1 MSLLQAITFTT
12 PLALAGLLALPVIWW
27 LLRFTPPKPQTVRFP
42 PLRLLLDLLPR
53 EEQPD
58 KTPWWLMALR
68 LLLATLVI
76 LGISHP
82 LLAPNAGSSVTGEPM
97 LLIIDDSW
105 AAAKDWEKRRAILQ
119 DLIAGAK
126 RNAAPVAVAT
136 TVPAAR
142 PTELGTVTV
151 DSAASKI
158 AALEPRALAPDR
170 DGLLAQLKRAFAG
183 SGSLH
188 IVWLADGIDHGSAK
202 AFADGL
208 LALNGGR
215 ASLDILT
222 PDPQSLP
229 FAMSAPAIE
238 GGRIKVA
245 AIRAPNAAAARVT
258 ARAVAANGRSLAE
271 APVSFPAHATQAE
284 AQIELPLELRNEVE
298 RIELAGERTAGAVYL
313 LDDRWRRKTV
323 SLIAGTSFE
332 SSQPLLS
339 PLYYVSRALEPYAE
353 VSEPEGEPALKEK
366 LDAGLSML
374 VLADIGVLP
383 PESEEMIANWVSRGG
398 VLLRFAGPRMAAAQ
412 DDLVPVSLRAG
423 GRALGSALSWETP
436 QPLQPFAETSPFSG
450 VAVDGE
456 IRVNRQVLAEP
467 AADLPPKVW
476 ASLADGT
483 PLVTADKHGKGLI
496 VLFHVTANADWSNL
510 PLSGMFVDMLRRV
523 LDLAPGAGAGA
534 AAARQATNESE
545 AQAFTPRR
553 TLNGEGDLTD
563 PDPDAQPVSTA
574 EIDRTQASPAHPAGL
589 YSRGTLE
596 RAINLAIS
604 GDSLKPMSD
613 LPARA
618 HVRGLE
624 PAPTL
629 SLAPFLFTLAFLLFL
644 GDCLVSLWL
653 SNGWQKLRV
662 RLTGTAVVLL
672 AIMFAMPPGT
682 HAQEQPSA
690 AADQFALA
698 NTLKTRLAYVASG
711 DAQVDETSRVGLSG
725 LTRILTERTSIE
737 PGEPI
742 AIDIEHD
749 EIVFFPILY
758 WPVLPEA
765 RAPSDAAIAKL
776 NVYIKN
782 GGTIF
787 FDTRDDGTDLGAL
800 SGEPSGAMLGLRR
813 IVEKLDIPPLEP
825 VPPDHVL
832 TKAFYLLQSFPGRYD
847 HGQLWVE
854 STDVTPSSS
863 GNADG
868 VTSIIIGSND
878 YAAAWAMDSLGRPLY
893 ATIPGGDRQRE
904 LAYRSGI
911 NIVMYALTGN
921 YKADQVHVPALLE
934 RLGQ

>member
-1 MSLLQAITFTT
+1 
-12 PLALAGLLALPVIWW
+12 
-27 LLRFTPPKPQTVRFP
+27 
-42 PLRLLLDLLPR
+42 
-53 EEQPD
+53 
-58 KTPWWLMALR
+58 
-68 LLLATLVI
+68 
-76 LGISHP
+76 
-82 LLAPNAGSSVTGEPM
+82 
-97 LLIIDDSW
+97 
-105 AAAKDWEKRRAILQ
+105 
-119 DLIAGAK
+119 
-126 RNAAPVAVAT
+126 
-136 TVPAAR
+136 
-142 PTELGTVTV
+142 
-151 DSAASKI
+151 
-158 AALEPRALAPDR
+158 
-170 DGLLAQLKRAFAG
+170 
-183 SGSLH
+183 
-188 IVWLADGIDHGSAK
+188 
-202 AFADGL
+202 
-208 LALNGGR
+208 
-215 ASLDILT
+215 
-222 PDPQSLP
+222 
-229 FAMSAPAIE
+229 
-238 GGRIKVA
+238 
-245 AIRAPNAAAARVT
+245 
-258 ARAVAANGRSLAE
+258 
-271 APVSFPAHATQAE
+271 
-284 AQIELPLELRNEVE
+284 
-298 RIELAGERTAGAVYL
+298 
-313 LDDRWRRKTV
+313 
-323 SLIAGTSFE
+323 
-332 SSQPLLS
+332 
-339 PLYYVSRALEPYAE
+339 
-353 VSEPEGEPALKEK
+353 
-366 LDAGLSML
+366 
-374 VLADIGVLP
+374 
-383 PESEEMIANWVSRGG
+383 
-398 VLLRFAGPRMAAAQ
+398 
-412 DDLVPVSLRAG
+412 
-423 GRALGSALSWETP
+423 
-436 QPLQPFAETSPFSG
+436 
-450 VAVDGE
+450 
-456 IRVNRQVLAEP
+456 
-467 AADLPPKVW
+467 
-476 ASLADGT
+476 
-483 PLVTADKHGKGLI
+483 
-496 VLFHVTANADWSNL
+496 
-510 PLSGMFVDMLRRV
+510 
-523 LDLAPGAGAGA
+523 
-534 AAARQATNESE
+534 
-545 AQAFTPRR
+545 
-553 TLNGEGDLTD
+553 
-563 PDPDAQPVSTA
+563 
-574 EIDRTQASPAHPAGL
+574 
-589 YSRGTLE
+589 
-596 RAINLAIS
+596 
-604 GDSLKPMSD
+604 MSD

-672 AIMFAMPPGT
+672 AIMSAMPPGT